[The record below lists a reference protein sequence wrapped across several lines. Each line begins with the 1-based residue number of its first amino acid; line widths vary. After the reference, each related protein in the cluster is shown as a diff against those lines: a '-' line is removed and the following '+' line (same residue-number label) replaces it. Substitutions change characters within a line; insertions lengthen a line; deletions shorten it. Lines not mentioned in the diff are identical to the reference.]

1 MDQHK
6 KIITT
11 QVIED
16 IVNKSSADRISIR
29 DLVEAMEA
37 AGFGLTMMIF
47 AFGVLIPL
55 PPPIPSIIALP
66 LLVFSVQMLLGY
78 SAPRLPK
85 KFTNMTVKRS
95 IIATVVQRSSPYI
108 RKIERILRHRLSFM
122 FLPISERI
130 IGAFAFS
137 FSAFIAI
144 PLPFTNFVPGLG
156 ILIMSFGLLGKDGL
170 LVILGI
176 IIGIIGV
183 VIATIAVL
191 LGVGAVLFLKGFFT

>member
-16 IVNKSSADRISIR
+16 VVNKSSSDRISIR

-47 AFGVLIPL
+47 AFAVLIPL
-55 PPPIPSIIALP
+55 PPPIPSIISLP
-66 LLVFSVQMLLGY
+66 LLVFSAQMLLGY
-78 SAPRLPK
+78 TAPRLPK
-85 KFTNMTVKRS
+85 KFTNITVKRS
-95 IIATVVQRSSPYI
+95 VIATVVQKSSPYI
-108 RKIERILRHRLSFM
+108 RKIERILRHRISFM
-122 FLPISERI
+122 FLPVSERI

-170 LVILGI
+170 LVIIGI
-176 IIGIIGV
+176 MVGIIGV
-183 VIATIAVL
+183 IIATMAII
-191 LGVGAVLFLKGFFT
+191 LGVGAVLFLKGFFV